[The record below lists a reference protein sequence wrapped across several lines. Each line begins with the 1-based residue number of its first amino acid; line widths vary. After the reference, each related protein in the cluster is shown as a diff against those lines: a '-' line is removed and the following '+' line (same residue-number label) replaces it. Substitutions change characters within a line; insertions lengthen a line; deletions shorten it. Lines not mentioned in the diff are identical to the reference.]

1 MVEDRKTLKETKELL
16 KPDLLVRLDLLLK
29 ILLTPMS
36 ISMLEG
42 KRDIE
47 ELK

>member
-1 MVEDRKTLKETKELL
+1 MVEDRKTLKETKKLL
-16 KPDLLVRLDLLLK
+16 EPDLLVRLDLLLK

-36 ISMLEG
+36 IFMLEG